1 MIVFIGG
8 ELFTGDCLLILGFID
23 KRYKVTA
30 MIRVLVVVYI
40 SNLIGAMVIALLVS
54 LSGQYNYTDGLLGAY
69 TIKVA
74 MGKVNMSFG
83 QAFCSGIMCNIFV
96 CAAVLMAAA
105 AKDIAGKVWAIFFP
119 IMAFVVSGYEHCV
132 ANMYYIPAGI
142 FALGNEKYAARA
154 AAEYGYTY
162 EQMSVVDW
170 KHFFINSS
178 IPVTLG
184 NIVGGMLFVGVIIL
198 YMVRI
203 SGMIQHRHHLKRK
216 QSNIRIT
223 KYNYNVQTR
232 MHGMEADMNSNKGS
246 RIAKAVAPAIVVLTV
261 MILWQVIVL
270 ELLEKGIINTLIA
283 FILQTVLIAAVA
295 ILVILMAKSI
305 VDQIKAASDG
315 TGQAENGKFAQK
327 ADKLARRDD
336 SLGELVRT
344 IRKAASSFAGIVG
357 GINVATK
364 ELGEVSEEFNA
375 IFTDMQNSLGMTNES
390 VSLIAKNTI
399 AQADKTNRIKDRIDE
414 ISRSISGI
422 SDNVNALT
430 VSADKMEECNSNA
443 EEIINKLI
451 EISVQCKEAIEDV
464 RKQADLTNQSAQQIQ
479 TVTEIIADI
488 SSQTNLLALNAS
500 IEAARAGENGKG
512 FAVVAEQI
520 RVLADQSRESTQKIN
535 TLVTDLIG
543 NSDVSVQITERV
555 SEAVVEQNNKIKE
568 TEEIFKTLNNE
579 VGQVGNAISGIGT
592 EVNDLKNSSDEIG
605 AGIESLTEFADQNAE
620 SARITTDKME
630 DLKKTV
636 DGCTQAT
643 DKVVS
648 VSERLVSFV
657 KDAENAGS
665 RVTQVRKNLK

>member
-1 MIVFIGG
+1 M
-8 ELFTGDCLLILGFID
+8 
-23 KRYKVTA
+23 
-30 MIRVLVVVYI
+30 
-40 SNLIGAMVIALLVS
+40 
-54 LSGQYNYTDGLLGAY
+54 QY
-69 TIKVA
+69 
-74 MGKVNMSFG
+74 
-83 QAFCSGIMCNIFV
+83 
-96 CAAVLMAAA
+96 
-105 AKDIAGKVWAIFFP
+105 
-119 IMAFVVSGYEHCV
+119 
-132 ANMYYIPAGI
+132 
-142 FALGNEKYAARA
+142 
-154 AAEYGYTY
+154 
-162 EQMSVVDW
+162 
-170 KHFFINSS
+170 
-178 IPVTLG
+178 
-184 NIVGGMLFVGVIIL
+184 
-198 YMVRI
+198 
-203 SGMIQHRHHLKRK
+203 
-216 QSNIRIT
+216 
-223 KYNYNVQTR
+223 
-232 MHGMEADMNSNKGS
+232 
-246 RIAKAVAPAIVVLTV
+246 
-261 MILWQVIVL
+261 
-270 ELLEKGIINTLIA
+270 
-283 FILQTVLIAAVA
+283 
-295 ILVILMAKSI
+295 
-305 VDQIKAASDG
+305 
-315 TGQAENGKFAQK
+315 
-327 ADKLARRDD
+327 
-336 SLGELVRT
+336 
-344 IRKAASSFAGIVG
+344 
-357 GINVATK
+357 
-364 ELGEVSEEFNA
+364 
-375 IFTDMQNSLGMTNES
+375 SLGMTNES

-620 SARITTDKME
+620 SAKITTDKME

>member
-1 MIVFIGG
+1 
-8 ELFTGDCLLILGFID
+8 
-23 KRYKVTA
+23 
-30 MIRVLVVVYI
+30 
-40 SNLIGAMVIALLVS
+40 
-54 LSGQYNYTDGLLGAY
+54 
-69 TIKVA
+69 
-74 MGKVNMSFG
+74 
-83 QAFCSGIMCNIFV
+83 
-96 CAAVLMAAA
+96 
-105 AKDIAGKVWAIFFP
+105 
-119 IMAFVVSGYEHCV
+119 
-132 ANMYYIPAGI
+132 
-142 FALGNEKYAARA
+142 
-154 AAEYGYTY
+154 
-162 EQMSVVDW
+162 
-170 KHFFINSS
+170 
-178 IPVTLG
+178 
-184 NIVGGMLFVGVIIL
+184 
-198 YMVRI
+198 
-203 SGMIQHRHHLKRK
+203 
-216 QSNIRIT
+216 
-223 KYNYNVQTR
+223 

-295 ILVILMAKSI
+295 ILVIFMAKSI

-315 TGQAENGKFAQK
+315 TGQAENSKFAQK

-592 EVNDLKNSSDEIG
+592 EVNDLKSSSDEIG

-620 SARITTDKME
+620 SAKITTDKME

-665 RVTQVRKNLK
+665 KVTQVRKNLK

>member
-1 MIVFIGG
+1 
-8 ELFTGDCLLILGFID
+8 
-23 KRYKVTA
+23 
-30 MIRVLVVVYI
+30 
-40 SNLIGAMVIALLVS
+40 
-54 LSGQYNYTDGLLGAY
+54 
-69 TIKVA
+69 
-74 MGKVNMSFG
+74 
-83 QAFCSGIMCNIFV
+83 
-96 CAAVLMAAA
+96 
-105 AKDIAGKVWAIFFP
+105 
-119 IMAFVVSGYEHCV
+119 
-132 ANMYYIPAGI
+132 
-142 FALGNEKYAARA
+142 
-154 AAEYGYTY
+154 
-162 EQMSVVDW
+162 
-170 KHFFINSS
+170 
-178 IPVTLG
+178 
-184 NIVGGMLFVGVIIL
+184 
-198 YMVRI
+198 
-203 SGMIQHRHHLKRK
+203 
-216 QSNIRIT
+216 
-223 KYNYNVQTR
+223 
-232 MHGMEADMNSNKGS
+232 MHGMEVDMNSNKGS
-246 RIAKAVAPAIVVLTV
+246 RIAKAVAPAIVVLAV

-283 FILQTVLIAAVA
+283 LILQTVLIAAVA
-295 ILVILMAKSI
+295 ILVILMVKSI
-305 VDQIKAASDG
+305 VDQIKAASGG

-336 SLGELVRT
+336 SLGELVRA

-451 EISVQCKEAIEDV
+451 GISVQCKEAIEDV

-620 SARITTDKME
+620 SARITTDNME

-665 RVTQVRKNLK
+665 KVTQVRKNLK

>member
-1 MIVFIGG
+1 
-8 ELFTGDCLLILGFID
+8 
-23 KRYKVTA
+23 
-30 MIRVLVVVYI
+30 
-40 SNLIGAMVIALLVS
+40 
-54 LSGQYNYTDGLLGAY
+54 
-69 TIKVA
+69 
-74 MGKVNMSFG
+74 
-83 QAFCSGIMCNIFV
+83 
-96 CAAVLMAAA
+96 
-105 AKDIAGKVWAIFFP
+105 
-119 IMAFVVSGYEHCV
+119 
-132 ANMYYIPAGI
+132 
-142 FALGNEKYAARA
+142 
-154 AAEYGYTY
+154 
-162 EQMSVVDW
+162 
-170 KHFFINSS
+170 
-178 IPVTLG
+178 
-184 NIVGGMLFVGVIIL
+184 
-198 YMVRI
+198 
-203 SGMIQHRHHLKRK
+203 
-216 QSNIRIT
+216 
-223 KYNYNVQTR
+223 

-246 RIAKAVAPAIVVLTV
+246 RIAKAVAPAIVVLAV

-283 FILQTVLIAAVA
+283 LILQTVLIAAVA
-295 ILVILMAKSI
+295 ILVILMVKSI
-305 VDQIKAASDG
+305 VDQIKAASGG

-592 EVNDLKNSSDEIG
+592 EVNDLKSSSDEIG

-665 RVTQVRKNLK
+665 KVTQVRKNLK

>member
-1 MIVFIGG
+1 
-8 ELFTGDCLLILGFID
+8 
-23 KRYKVTA
+23 
-30 MIRVLVVVYI
+30 
-40 SNLIGAMVIALLVS
+40 
-54 LSGQYNYTDGLLGAY
+54 
-69 TIKVA
+69 
-74 MGKVNMSFG
+74 
-83 QAFCSGIMCNIFV
+83 
-96 CAAVLMAAA
+96 
-105 AKDIAGKVWAIFFP
+105 
-119 IMAFVVSGYEHCV
+119 
-132 ANMYYIPAGI
+132 
-142 FALGNEKYAARA
+142 
-154 AAEYGYTY
+154 
-162 EQMSVVDW
+162 
-170 KHFFINSS
+170 
-178 IPVTLG
+178 
-184 NIVGGMLFVGVIIL
+184 
-198 YMVRI
+198 
-203 SGMIQHRHHLKRK
+203 
-216 QSNIRIT
+216 
-223 KYNYNVQTR
+223 
-232 MHGMEADMNSNKGS
+232 MNSNKGS

-315 TGQAENGKFAQK
+315 TGQAENSKFAQK

-512 FAVVAEQI
+512 FAVVARTLICSATTAKPLPLSPSLTASIEALRERRLVWAAI
-520 RVLADQSRESTQKIN
+520 ALISSRIEVILDISFISSDIAPLAEPTVSAISERVFLTTFTSLLPALT
-535 TLVTDLIG
+535 
-543 NSDVSVQITERV
+543 DVSTF
-555 SEAVVEQNNKIKE
+555 SKPA
-568 TEEIFKTLNNE
+568 
-579 VGQVGNAISGIGT
+579 
-592 EVNDLKNSSDEIG
+592 SSSL
-605 AGIESLTEFADQNAE
+605 ES
-620 SARITTDKME
+620 S
-630 DLKKTV
+630 
-636 DGCTQAT
+636 
-643 DKVVS
+643 
-648 VSERLVSFV
+648 
-657 KDAENAGS
+657 
-665 RVTQVRKNLK
+665 

>member
-1 MIVFIGG
+1 
-8 ELFTGDCLLILGFID
+8 
-23 KRYKVTA
+23 
-30 MIRVLVVVYI
+30 
-40 SNLIGAMVIALLVS
+40 
-54 LSGQYNYTDGLLGAY
+54 
-69 TIKVA
+69 
-74 MGKVNMSFG
+74 
-83 QAFCSGIMCNIFV
+83 
-96 CAAVLMAAA
+96 
-105 AKDIAGKVWAIFFP
+105 
-119 IMAFVVSGYEHCV
+119 
-132 ANMYYIPAGI
+132 
-142 FALGNEKYAARA
+142 
-154 AAEYGYTY
+154 
-162 EQMSVVDW
+162 
-170 KHFFINSS
+170 
-178 IPVTLG
+178 
-184 NIVGGMLFVGVIIL
+184 
-198 YMVRI
+198 
-203 SGMIQHRHHLKRK
+203 
-216 QSNIRIT
+216 
-223 KYNYNVQTR
+223 
-232 MHGMEADMNSNKGS
+232 MHGTEADMESNKGS
-246 RIAKAVAPAIVVLTV
+246 RVAKAVAPAIVVLAV

-283 FILQTVLIAAVA
+283 LILQTVLIAVVA
-295 ILVILMAKSI
+295 ILVILMVKSI
-305 VDQIKAASDG
+305 VDQIKVVASDG
-315 TGQAENGKFAQK
+315 TRQTENSKLAQK
-327 ADKLARRDD
+327 ADKLAGRED
-336 SLGELVRT
+336 SFGELVRM

-414 ISRSISGI
+414 ISQSISGI

-430 VSADKMEECNSNA
+430 VSADKMEDCNSNA

-555 SEAVVEQNNKIKE
+555 SEAVVEQNNKIRE

-579 VGQVGNAISGIGT
+579 IGQVGNAISGIGT

-665 RVTQVRKNLK
+665 KVTQVRENLK

>member
-1 MIVFIGG
+1 
-8 ELFTGDCLLILGFID
+8 
-23 KRYKVTA
+23 
-30 MIRVLVVVYI
+30 
-40 SNLIGAMVIALLVS
+40 
-54 LSGQYNYTDGLLGAY
+54 
-69 TIKVA
+69 
-74 MGKVNMSFG
+74 
-83 QAFCSGIMCNIFV
+83 
-96 CAAVLMAAA
+96 
-105 AKDIAGKVWAIFFP
+105 
-119 IMAFVVSGYEHCV
+119 
-132 ANMYYIPAGI
+132 
-142 FALGNEKYAARA
+142 
-154 AAEYGYTY
+154 
-162 EQMSVVDW
+162 
-170 KHFFINSS
+170 
-178 IPVTLG
+178 
-184 NIVGGMLFVGVIIL
+184 
-198 YMVRI
+198 
-203 SGMIQHRHHLKRK
+203 
-216 QSNIRIT
+216 
-223 KYNYNVQTR
+223 
-232 MHGMEADMNSNKGS
+232 MEADMNSNKGS

-500 IEAARAGENGKG
+500 IEAARAGEHGKG
-512 FAVVAEQI
+512 FAVVADEIRHLSEQ
-520 RVLADQSRESTQKIN
+520 S
-535 TLVTDLIG
+535 
-543 NSDVSVQITERV
+543 
-555 SEAVVEQNNKIKE
+555 SEAADNIHKIINGLSGM
-568 TEEIFKTLNNE
+568 TDE
-579 VGQVGNAISGIGT
+579 VSNRVNAG
-592 EVNDLKNSSDEIG
+592 
-605 AGIESLTEFADQNAE
+605 AE
-620 SARITTDKME
+620 SAND
-630 DLKKTV
+630 
-636 DGCTQAT
+636 
-643 DKVVS
+643 VVS
-648 VSERLVSFV
+648 KMDTLVNVLTGINDSTEVAHDLVREQYKVIESVRTAFDSVNSDIQTLVATSE
-657 KDAENAGS
+657 ENAAMISNISESIRQQEEAVSNVDDGIEH
-665 RVTQVRKNLK
+665 VLKLSGELKEHFN

>member
-1 MIVFIGG
+1 
-8 ELFTGDCLLILGFID
+8 
-23 KRYKVTA
+23 
-30 MIRVLVVVYI
+30 
-40 SNLIGAMVIALLVS
+40 
-54 LSGQYNYTDGLLGAY
+54 
-69 TIKVA
+69 
-74 MGKVNMSFG
+74 
-83 QAFCSGIMCNIFV
+83 
-96 CAAVLMAAA
+96 
-105 AKDIAGKVWAIFFP
+105 
-119 IMAFVVSGYEHCV
+119 
-132 ANMYYIPAGI
+132 
-142 FALGNEKYAARA
+142 
-154 AAEYGYTY
+154 
-162 EQMSVVDW
+162 
-170 KHFFINSS
+170 
-178 IPVTLG
+178 
-184 NIVGGMLFVGVIIL
+184 
-198 YMVRI
+198 
-203 SGMIQHRHHLKRK
+203 
-216 QSNIRIT
+216 
-223 KYNYNVQTR
+223 
-232 MHGMEADMNSNKGS
+232 MEADMNSNKGS

-315 TGQAENGKFAQK
+315 TGQAENSKFAQK

-579 VGQVGNAISGIGT
+579 VGQVGNAISGIVT

-620 SARITTDKME
+620 SAKITTDKME

>member
-1 MIVFIGG
+1 
-8 ELFTGDCLLILGFID
+8 
-23 KRYKVTA
+23 
-30 MIRVLVVVYI
+30 
-40 SNLIGAMVIALLVS
+40 
-54 LSGQYNYTDGLLGAY
+54 
-69 TIKVA
+69 
-74 MGKVNMSFG
+74 
-83 QAFCSGIMCNIFV
+83 
-96 CAAVLMAAA
+96 
-105 AKDIAGKVWAIFFP
+105 
-119 IMAFVVSGYEHCV
+119 
-132 ANMYYIPAGI
+132 
-142 FALGNEKYAARA
+142 
-154 AAEYGYTY
+154 
-162 EQMSVVDW
+162 
-170 KHFFINSS
+170 
-178 IPVTLG
+178 
-184 NIVGGMLFVGVIIL
+184 
-198 YMVRI
+198 
-203 SGMIQHRHHLKRK
+203 
-216 QSNIRIT
+216 
-223 KYNYNVQTR
+223 

-246 RIAKAVAPAIVVLTV
+246 RIAKAIAPAIVVLAV

-270 ELLEKGIINTLIA
+270 ELLEKGIINTLVA
-283 FILQTVLIAAVA
+283 LILQTVLIAVVA
-295 ILVILMAKSI
+295 ILVILMVKSI
-305 VDQIKAASDG
+305 VDQIKVVASDG
-315 TGQAENGKFAQK
+315 TRQTENSKLAQK
-327 ADKLARRDD
+327 ADKLASRED
-336 SLGELVRT
+336 SLGELVRM
-344 IRKAASSFAGIVG
+344 IRKAASSFAEIVG

-414 ISRSISGI
+414 ISQSISGI

-430 VSADKMEECNSNA
+430 VSADKMEDCNSNA

-579 VGQVGNAISGIGT
+579 IGQVGNAISGIGT

-605 AGIESLTEFADQNAE
+605 SGIESLTEFADQNAE
-620 SARITTDKME
+620 SAKITTDKME

-648 VSERLVSFV
+648 VSERLVGFV
-657 KDAENAGS
+657 RDAENAGS
-665 RVTQVRKNLK
+665 KVTQVRENLK

>member
-1 MIVFIGG
+1 
-8 ELFTGDCLLILGFID
+8 
-23 KRYKVTA
+23 
-30 MIRVLVVVYI
+30 
-40 SNLIGAMVIALLVS
+40 
-54 LSGQYNYTDGLLGAY
+54 
-69 TIKVA
+69 
-74 MGKVNMSFG
+74 
-83 QAFCSGIMCNIFV
+83 
-96 CAAVLMAAA
+96 
-105 AKDIAGKVWAIFFP
+105 
-119 IMAFVVSGYEHCV
+119 
-132 ANMYYIPAGI
+132 
-142 FALGNEKYAARA
+142 
-154 AAEYGYTY
+154 
-162 EQMSVVDW
+162 
-170 KHFFINSS
+170 
-178 IPVTLG
+178 
-184 NIVGGMLFVGVIIL
+184 
-198 YMVRI
+198 
-203 SGMIQHRHHLKRK
+203 
-216 QSNIRIT
+216 
-223 KYNYNVQTR
+223 

-246 RIAKAVAPAIVVLTV
+246 RIAKAVAPAIVVLAV

-283 FILQTVLIAAVA
+283 LILQTVLIAAVA
-295 ILVILMAKSI
+295 ILVILMVKSI
-305 VDQIKAASDG
+305 VDQIKAASGG

-451 EISVQCKEAIEDV
+451 SISVQCKEAIEDV

-665 RVTQVRKNLK
+665 KVTQARKNLK

>member
-1 MIVFIGG
+1 
-8 ELFTGDCLLILGFID
+8 
-23 KRYKVTA
+23 
-30 MIRVLVVVYI
+30 
-40 SNLIGAMVIALLVS
+40 
-54 LSGQYNYTDGLLGAY
+54 
-69 TIKVA
+69 
-74 MGKVNMSFG
+74 
-83 QAFCSGIMCNIFV
+83 
-96 CAAVLMAAA
+96 
-105 AKDIAGKVWAIFFP
+105 
-119 IMAFVVSGYEHCV
+119 
-132 ANMYYIPAGI
+132 
-142 FALGNEKYAARA
+142 
-154 AAEYGYTY
+154 
-162 EQMSVVDW
+162 
-170 KHFFINSS
+170 
-178 IPVTLG
+178 
-184 NIVGGMLFVGVIIL
+184 
-198 YMVRI
+198 
-203 SGMIQHRHHLKRK
+203 
-216 QSNIRIT
+216 
-223 KYNYNVQTR
+223 

-295 ILVILMAKSI
+295 ILVIFMAKSI

-315 TGQAENGKFAQK
+315 TGQAENSKFAQK

-399 AQADKTNRIKDRIDE
+399 AQADKTNRTKDRIDE

-430 VSADKMEECNSNA
+430 ISADKMEECNSNA

-464 RKQADLTNQSAQQIQ
+464 REQADLTNQSAQQIQ

-620 SARITTDKME
+620 SAKITTDKME

-665 RVTQVRKNLK
+665 KVTQVRKNLK

>member
-1 MIVFIGG
+1 
-8 ELFTGDCLLILGFID
+8 
-23 KRYKVTA
+23 
-30 MIRVLVVVYI
+30 
-40 SNLIGAMVIALLVS
+40 
-54 LSGQYNYTDGLLGAY
+54 
-69 TIKVA
+69 
-74 MGKVNMSFG
+74 
-83 QAFCSGIMCNIFV
+83 
-96 CAAVLMAAA
+96 
-105 AKDIAGKVWAIFFP
+105 
-119 IMAFVVSGYEHCV
+119 
-132 ANMYYIPAGI
+132 
-142 FALGNEKYAARA
+142 
-154 AAEYGYTY
+154 
-162 EQMSVVDW
+162 
-170 KHFFINSS
+170 
-178 IPVTLG
+178 
-184 NIVGGMLFVGVIIL
+184 
-198 YMVRI
+198 
-203 SGMIQHRHHLKRK
+203 
-216 QSNIRIT
+216 
-223 KYNYNVQTR
+223 

-246 RIAKAVAPAIVVLTV
+246 RIAKAIAPAIVVLAV

-270 ELLEKGIINTLIA
+270 ELLEKGIINTLVA
-283 FILQTVLIAAVA
+283 LILQTVLIAVVA
-295 ILVILMAKSI
+295 ILVILMVKSI
-305 VDQIKAASDG
+305 VDQIKVVASDG
-315 TGQAENGKFAQK
+315 TRQTENSKLAQK
-327 ADKLARRDD
+327 ADKLASRED
-336 SLGELVRT
+336 SLGELVRM

-414 ISRSISGI
+414 ISQSISGI

-430 VSADKMEECNSNA
+430 VSANKMEDCNSNA

-579 VGQVGNAISGIGT
+579 IGQVGNAISGIGT

-605 AGIESLTEFADQNAE
+605 SGIESLTEFADQNAE
-620 SARITTDKME
+620 SAKITTDKME

-648 VSERLVSFV
+648 VSERLVGFV
-657 KDAENAGS
+657 RDAENAGS
-665 RVTQVRKNLK
+665 KVTQVRENLK

>member
-1 MIVFIGG
+1 
-8 ELFTGDCLLILGFID
+8 
-23 KRYKVTA
+23 
-30 MIRVLVVVYI
+30 
-40 SNLIGAMVIALLVS
+40 
-54 LSGQYNYTDGLLGAY
+54 
-69 TIKVA
+69 
-74 MGKVNMSFG
+74 
-83 QAFCSGIMCNIFV
+83 
-96 CAAVLMAAA
+96 
-105 AKDIAGKVWAIFFP
+105 
-119 IMAFVVSGYEHCV
+119 
-132 ANMYYIPAGI
+132 
-142 FALGNEKYAARA
+142 
-154 AAEYGYTY
+154 
-162 EQMSVVDW
+162 
-170 KHFFINSS
+170 
-178 IPVTLG
+178 
-184 NIVGGMLFVGVIIL
+184 
-198 YMVRI
+198 
-203 SGMIQHRHHLKRK
+203 
-216 QSNIRIT
+216 
-223 KYNYNVQTR
+223 
-232 MHGMEADMNSNKGS
+232 MESNKGS
-246 RIAKAVAPAIVVLTV
+246 RVAKAVAPAIVVLAV

-270 ELLEKGIINTLIA
+270 ELLEKGIINILIA
-283 FILQTVLIAAVA
+283 LILQTVLIAVVA
-295 ILVILMAKSI
+295 ILVILMVKSI
-305 VDQIKAASDG
+305 VDQIKVVASDG
-315 TGQAENGKFAQK
+315 TRQTENSKLAQK
-327 ADKLARRDD
+327 ADKLAGRED
-336 SLGELVRT
+336 SFGELVRM

-414 ISRSISGI
+414 ISQSISGI

-430 VSADKMEECNSNA
+430 VSADKMEDCNSNA

-555 SEAVVEQNNKIKE
+555 SEAVVEQNNKIRE

-579 VGQVGNAISGIGT
+579 IGQVGNAISGIGT

-620 SARITTDKME
+620 SAKITTDKME
-630 DLKKTV
+630 DLRKTV

-648 VSERLVSFV
+648 VSERLVGFV
-657 KDAENAGS
+657 RDAENAGS
-665 RVTQVRKNLK
+665 KVTQVRENLK

>member
-1 MIVFIGG
+1 
-8 ELFTGDCLLILGFID
+8 
-23 KRYKVTA
+23 
-30 MIRVLVVVYI
+30 
-40 SNLIGAMVIALLVS
+40 
-54 LSGQYNYTDGLLGAY
+54 
-69 TIKVA
+69 
-74 MGKVNMSFG
+74 
-83 QAFCSGIMCNIFV
+83 
-96 CAAVLMAAA
+96 
-105 AKDIAGKVWAIFFP
+105 
-119 IMAFVVSGYEHCV
+119 
-132 ANMYYIPAGI
+132 
-142 FALGNEKYAARA
+142 
-154 AAEYGYTY
+154 
-162 EQMSVVDW
+162 
-170 KHFFINSS
+170 
-178 IPVTLG
+178 
-184 NIVGGMLFVGVIIL
+184 
-198 YMVRI
+198 
-203 SGMIQHRHHLKRK
+203 
-216 QSNIRIT
+216 
-223 KYNYNVQTR
+223 
-232 MHGMEADMNSNKGS
+232 MEADMNSNKGS

-315 TGQAENGKFAQK
+315 TGQAENSKFAQK

-579 VGQVGNAISGIGT
+579 VGQVGNAISGIVT

-665 RVTQVRKNLK
+665 KVTQVRKNLK

>member
-1 MIVFIGG
+1 
-8 ELFTGDCLLILGFID
+8 
-23 KRYKVTA
+23 
-30 MIRVLVVVYI
+30 
-40 SNLIGAMVIALLVS
+40 
-54 LSGQYNYTDGLLGAY
+54 
-69 TIKVA
+69 
-74 MGKVNMSFG
+74 
-83 QAFCSGIMCNIFV
+83 
-96 CAAVLMAAA
+96 
-105 AKDIAGKVWAIFFP
+105 
-119 IMAFVVSGYEHCV
+119 
-132 ANMYYIPAGI
+132 
-142 FALGNEKYAARA
+142 
-154 AAEYGYTY
+154 
-162 EQMSVVDW
+162 
-170 KHFFINSS
+170 
-178 IPVTLG
+178 
-184 NIVGGMLFVGVIIL
+184 
-198 YMVRI
+198 
-203 SGMIQHRHHLKRK
+203 
-216 QSNIRIT
+216 
-223 KYNYNVQTR
+223 

-315 TGQAENGKFAQK
+315 TGQAENSKFAQK

-555 SEAVVEQNNKIKE
+555 SDAVVEQNNKIKE

>member
-1 MIVFIGG
+1 
-8 ELFTGDCLLILGFID
+8 
-23 KRYKVTA
+23 
-30 MIRVLVVVYI
+30 
-40 SNLIGAMVIALLVS
+40 
-54 LSGQYNYTDGLLGAY
+54 
-69 TIKVA
+69 
-74 MGKVNMSFG
+74 
-83 QAFCSGIMCNIFV
+83 
-96 CAAVLMAAA
+96 
-105 AKDIAGKVWAIFFP
+105 
-119 IMAFVVSGYEHCV
+119 
-132 ANMYYIPAGI
+132 
-142 FALGNEKYAARA
+142 
-154 AAEYGYTY
+154 
-162 EQMSVVDW
+162 
-170 KHFFINSS
+170 
-178 IPVTLG
+178 
-184 NIVGGMLFVGVIIL
+184 
-198 YMVRI
+198 
-203 SGMIQHRHHLKRK
+203 
-216 QSNIRIT
+216 
-223 KYNYNVQTR
+223 

-246 RIAKAVAPAIVVLTV
+246 RIAKAIAPAIVVLAV

-270 ELLEKGIINTLIA
+270 ELLEKGIINTLVA
-283 FILQTVLIAAVA
+283 LILQTVLIAVVA
-295 ILVILMAKSI
+295 ILVILMVKSI
-305 VDQIKAASDG
+305 VDQIKVVASDG
-315 TGQAENGKFAQK
+315 TRQTENSKLAQK
-327 ADKLARRDD
+327 ADKLASRED
-336 SLGELVRT
+336 SLGELVRM

-414 ISRSISGI
+414 ISQSISGI

-430 VSADKMEECNSNA
+430 VSADKMEDCNSNA

-579 VGQVGNAISGIGT
+579 IGQVGNAISGIGT

-605 AGIESLTEFADQNAE
+605 SGIESLTEFADQNAE
-620 SARITTDKME
+620 SAKITTDKME

-648 VSERLVSFV
+648 VSERLVGFV
-657 KDAENAGS
+657 RDAENAGS
-665 RVTQVRKNLK
+665 KVTQVRENLK

>member
-1 MIVFIGG
+1 
-8 ELFTGDCLLILGFID
+8 
-23 KRYKVTA
+23 
-30 MIRVLVVVYI
+30 
-40 SNLIGAMVIALLVS
+40 
-54 LSGQYNYTDGLLGAY
+54 
-69 TIKVA
+69 
-74 MGKVNMSFG
+74 
-83 QAFCSGIMCNIFV
+83 
-96 CAAVLMAAA
+96 
-105 AKDIAGKVWAIFFP
+105 
-119 IMAFVVSGYEHCV
+119 
-132 ANMYYIPAGI
+132 
-142 FALGNEKYAARA
+142 
-154 AAEYGYTY
+154 
-162 EQMSVVDW
+162 
-170 KHFFINSS
+170 
-178 IPVTLG
+178 
-184 NIVGGMLFVGVIIL
+184 
-198 YMVRI
+198 
-203 SGMIQHRHHLKRK
+203 
-216 QSNIRIT
+216 
-223 KYNYNVQTR
+223 

-315 TGQAENGKFAQK
+315 TGQAENSKFAQK

-579 VGQVGNAISGIGT
+579 VGQVGNAISGIVT

-620 SARITTDKME
+620 SAKITTDKME

>member
-1 MIVFIGG
+1 
-8 ELFTGDCLLILGFID
+8 
-23 KRYKVTA
+23 
-30 MIRVLVVVYI
+30 
-40 SNLIGAMVIALLVS
+40 
-54 LSGQYNYTDGLLGAY
+54 
-69 TIKVA
+69 
-74 MGKVNMSFG
+74 
-83 QAFCSGIMCNIFV
+83 
-96 CAAVLMAAA
+96 
-105 AKDIAGKVWAIFFP
+105 
-119 IMAFVVSGYEHCV
+119 
-132 ANMYYIPAGI
+132 
-142 FALGNEKYAARA
+142 
-154 AAEYGYTY
+154 
-162 EQMSVVDW
+162 
-170 KHFFINSS
+170 
-178 IPVTLG
+178 
-184 NIVGGMLFVGVIIL
+184 
-198 YMVRI
+198 
-203 SGMIQHRHHLKRK
+203 
-216 QSNIRIT
+216 
-223 KYNYNVQTR
+223 

-246 RIAKAVAPAIVVLTV
+246 RIAKAVAPAIVVLAV

-270 ELLEKGIINTLIA
+270 ELLENGIINTLIA
-283 FILQTVLIAAVA
+283 LILQTVLIAAVA
-295 ILVILMAKSI
+295 ILVILMVKSI
-305 VDQIKAASDG
+305 VDQIKAASGG

-620 SARITTDKME
+620 SAKITTDKME

-665 RVTQVRKNLK
+665 KVTQVRKNLK

>member
-1 MIVFIGG
+1 
-8 ELFTGDCLLILGFID
+8 
-23 KRYKVTA
+23 
-30 MIRVLVVVYI
+30 
-40 SNLIGAMVIALLVS
+40 
-54 LSGQYNYTDGLLGAY
+54 
-69 TIKVA
+69 
-74 MGKVNMSFG
+74 
-83 QAFCSGIMCNIFV
+83 
-96 CAAVLMAAA
+96 
-105 AKDIAGKVWAIFFP
+105 
-119 IMAFVVSGYEHCV
+119 
-132 ANMYYIPAGI
+132 
-142 FALGNEKYAARA
+142 
-154 AAEYGYTY
+154 
-162 EQMSVVDW
+162 
-170 KHFFINSS
+170 
-178 IPVTLG
+178 
-184 NIVGGMLFVGVIIL
+184 
-198 YMVRI
+198 
-203 SGMIQHRHHLKRK
+203 
-216 QSNIRIT
+216 
-223 KYNYNVQTR
+223 

-246 RIAKAVAPAIVVLTV
+246 RIAKAVAPAIVVLAV

-283 FILQTVLIAAVA
+283 LILQTVLIAAVV
-295 ILVILMAKSI
+295 ILVILMVKSI

-315 TGQAENGKFAQK
+315 TGQAENSKFAQK
-327 ADKLARRDD
+327 SDKLARRDD

-451 EISVQCKEAIEDV
+451 GISVQCKEAIEDV

-620 SARITTDKME
+620 SARITTDNME

-665 RVTQVRKNLK
+665 KVTQVRKNLK

>member
-1 MIVFIGG
+1 
-8 ELFTGDCLLILGFID
+8 
-23 KRYKVTA
+23 
-30 MIRVLVVVYI
+30 
-40 SNLIGAMVIALLVS
+40 
-54 LSGQYNYTDGLLGAY
+54 
-69 TIKVA
+69 
-74 MGKVNMSFG
+74 
-83 QAFCSGIMCNIFV
+83 
-96 CAAVLMAAA
+96 
-105 AKDIAGKVWAIFFP
+105 
-119 IMAFVVSGYEHCV
+119 
-132 ANMYYIPAGI
+132 
-142 FALGNEKYAARA
+142 
-154 AAEYGYTY
+154 
-162 EQMSVVDW
+162 
-170 KHFFINSS
+170 
-178 IPVTLG
+178 
-184 NIVGGMLFVGVIIL
+184 
-198 YMVRI
+198 
-203 SGMIQHRHHLKRK
+203 
-216 QSNIRIT
+216 
-223 KYNYNVQTR
+223 

-315 TGQAENGKFAQK
+315 TGQAENSKFAQK

-344 IRKAASSFAGIVG
+344 IRKAASSFAGIAG

-620 SARITTDKME
+620 SAKITTDKME

-665 RVTQVRKNLK
+665 KVTQVRKNLK

>member
-1 MIVFIGG
+1 
-8 ELFTGDCLLILGFID
+8 
-23 KRYKVTA
+23 
-30 MIRVLVVVYI
+30 
-40 SNLIGAMVIALLVS
+40 
-54 LSGQYNYTDGLLGAY
+54 
-69 TIKVA
+69 
-74 MGKVNMSFG
+74 
-83 QAFCSGIMCNIFV
+83 
-96 CAAVLMAAA
+96 
-105 AKDIAGKVWAIFFP
+105 
-119 IMAFVVSGYEHCV
+119 
-132 ANMYYIPAGI
+132 
-142 FALGNEKYAARA
+142 
-154 AAEYGYTY
+154 
-162 EQMSVVDW
+162 
-170 KHFFINSS
+170 
-178 IPVTLG
+178 
-184 NIVGGMLFVGVIIL
+184 
-198 YMVRI
+198 
-203 SGMIQHRHHLKRK
+203 
-216 QSNIRIT
+216 
-223 KYNYNVQTR
+223 
-232 MHGMEADMNSNKGS
+232 MNSNKGS

-315 TGQAENGKFAQK
+315 TGQAENSKFAQK

-579 VGQVGNAISGIGT
+579 VGQVGNAISGIVT

-620 SARITTDKME
+620 SAKITTDKME

>member
-1 MIVFIGG
+1 
-8 ELFTGDCLLILGFID
+8 
-23 KRYKVTA
+23 
-30 MIRVLVVVYI
+30 
-40 SNLIGAMVIALLVS
+40 
-54 LSGQYNYTDGLLGAY
+54 
-69 TIKVA
+69 
-74 MGKVNMSFG
+74 
-83 QAFCSGIMCNIFV
+83 
-96 CAAVLMAAA
+96 
-105 AKDIAGKVWAIFFP
+105 
-119 IMAFVVSGYEHCV
+119 
-132 ANMYYIPAGI
+132 
-142 FALGNEKYAARA
+142 
-154 AAEYGYTY
+154 
-162 EQMSVVDW
+162 
-170 KHFFINSS
+170 
-178 IPVTLG
+178 
-184 NIVGGMLFVGVIIL
+184 
-198 YMVRI
+198 
-203 SGMIQHRHHLKRK
+203 
-216 QSNIRIT
+216 
-223 KYNYNVQTR
+223 
-232 MHGMEADMNSNKGS
+232 MEADMNSNKGS

-295 ILVILMAKSI
+295 ILVILMSKSI

-579 VGQVGNAISGIGT
+579 VGQVGNAISGSGT

-620 SARITTDKME
+620 SAKITTDKME

>member
-1 MIVFIGG
+1 
-8 ELFTGDCLLILGFID
+8 
-23 KRYKVTA
+23 
-30 MIRVLVVVYI
+30 
-40 SNLIGAMVIALLVS
+40 
-54 LSGQYNYTDGLLGAY
+54 
-69 TIKVA
+69 
-74 MGKVNMSFG
+74 
-83 QAFCSGIMCNIFV
+83 
-96 CAAVLMAAA
+96 
-105 AKDIAGKVWAIFFP
+105 
-119 IMAFVVSGYEHCV
+119 
-132 ANMYYIPAGI
+132 
-142 FALGNEKYAARA
+142 
-154 AAEYGYTY
+154 
-162 EQMSVVDW
+162 
-170 KHFFINSS
+170 
-178 IPVTLG
+178 
-184 NIVGGMLFVGVIIL
+184 
-198 YMVRI
+198 
-203 SGMIQHRHHLKRK
+203 
-216 QSNIRIT
+216 
-223 KYNYNVQTR
+223 
-232 MHGMEADMNSNKGS
+232 MHGTEADMESNKGS
-246 RIAKAVAPAIVVLTV
+246 RVAKAVAPAIVVLAV

-270 ELLEKGIINTLIA
+270 ELLEKGIINILIA
-283 FILQTVLIAAVA
+283 LILQTVLIAVVA
-295 ILVILMAKSI
+295 ILVILMVKSI
-305 VDQIKAASDG
+305 VDQIKVVASDG
-315 TGQAENGKFAQK
+315 TRQTENSKLAQK
-327 ADKLARRDD
+327 ADKLAGRED
-336 SLGELVRT
+336 SFGELVRM

-414 ISRSISGI
+414 ISQSISGI

-430 VSADKMEECNSNA
+430 VSADKMEDCNSNA

-555 SEAVVEQNNKIKE
+555 SEAVVEQNNKIRE

-579 VGQVGNAISGIGT
+579 IGQVGNAISGIGT

-620 SARITTDKME
+620 SAKITTDKME
-630 DLKKTV
+630 DLRKTV

-648 VSERLVSFV
+648 VSERLVGFV
-657 KDAENAGS
+657 RDAENAGS
-665 RVTQVRKNLK
+665 KVTQVRENLK

>member
-1 MIVFIGG
+1 
-8 ELFTGDCLLILGFID
+8 
-23 KRYKVTA
+23 
-30 MIRVLVVVYI
+30 
-40 SNLIGAMVIALLVS
+40 
-54 LSGQYNYTDGLLGAY
+54 
-69 TIKVA
+69 
-74 MGKVNMSFG
+74 
-83 QAFCSGIMCNIFV
+83 
-96 CAAVLMAAA
+96 
-105 AKDIAGKVWAIFFP
+105 
-119 IMAFVVSGYEHCV
+119 
-132 ANMYYIPAGI
+132 
-142 FALGNEKYAARA
+142 
-154 AAEYGYTY
+154 
-162 EQMSVVDW
+162 
-170 KHFFINSS
+170 
-178 IPVTLG
+178 
-184 NIVGGMLFVGVIIL
+184 
-198 YMVRI
+198 
-203 SGMIQHRHHLKRK
+203 
-216 QSNIRIT
+216 
-223 KYNYNVQTR
+223 
-232 MHGMEADMNSNKGS
+232 MHGTEADMESNKGS
-246 RIAKAVAPAIVVLTV
+246 RVAKAVAPAIVVLAV

-283 FILQTVLIAAVA
+283 LILQTVLIAVVA
-295 ILVILMAKSI
+295 ILVILMVKSI
-305 VDQIKAASDG
+305 VDQIKVVASDG
-315 TGQAENGKFAQK
+315 TRQTENSKLAQK
-327 ADKLARRDD
+327 ADKLAGRED
-336 SLGELVRT
+336 SFGELVRM
-344 IRKAASSFAGIVG
+344 IRKAASSFAVIVG

-414 ISRSISGI
+414 ISQSISGI

-430 VSADKMEECNSNA
+430 VSADKMEDCNSNA

-555 SEAVVEQNNKIKE
+555 SEAVVEQNNKIRE

-579 VGQVGNAISGIGT
+579 IGQVGNAISGIGT

-620 SARITTDKME
+620 SAKITTDKME
-630 DLKKTV
+630 DLRKTV

-648 VSERLVSFV
+648 VSERLVGFV
-657 KDAENAGS
+657 RDAENAGS
-665 RVTQVRKNLK
+665 KVTQVRENLK

>member
-1 MIVFIGG
+1 
-8 ELFTGDCLLILGFID
+8 
-23 KRYKVTA
+23 
-30 MIRVLVVVYI
+30 
-40 SNLIGAMVIALLVS
+40 
-54 LSGQYNYTDGLLGAY
+54 
-69 TIKVA
+69 
-74 MGKVNMSFG
+74 
-83 QAFCSGIMCNIFV
+83 
-96 CAAVLMAAA
+96 
-105 AKDIAGKVWAIFFP
+105 
-119 IMAFVVSGYEHCV
+119 
-132 ANMYYIPAGI
+132 
-142 FALGNEKYAARA
+142 
-154 AAEYGYTY
+154 
-162 EQMSVVDW
+162 
-170 KHFFINSS
+170 
-178 IPVTLG
+178 
-184 NIVGGMLFVGVIIL
+184 
-198 YMVRI
+198 
-203 SGMIQHRHHLKRK
+203 
-216 QSNIRIT
+216 
-223 KYNYNVQTR
+223 

-246 RIAKAVAPAIVVLTV
+246 RIAKAVAPAIVVLAV

-283 FILQTVLIAAVA
+283 LILQTVLIAAVA
-295 ILVILMAKSI
+295 ILVILMVKSI
-305 VDQIKAASDG
+305 VDQIKAASGG

-336 SLGELVRT
+336 SLGELVRA

-451 EISVQCKEAIEDV
+451 GISVQCKEAIEDV

-620 SARITTDKME
+620 SARITTDNME

-665 RVTQVRKNLK
+665 KVTQVRKNLK

>member
-1 MIVFIGG
+1 
-8 ELFTGDCLLILGFID
+8 
-23 KRYKVTA
+23 
-30 MIRVLVVVYI
+30 
-40 SNLIGAMVIALLVS
+40 
-54 LSGQYNYTDGLLGAY
+54 
-69 TIKVA
+69 
-74 MGKVNMSFG
+74 
-83 QAFCSGIMCNIFV
+83 
-96 CAAVLMAAA
+96 
-105 AKDIAGKVWAIFFP
+105 
-119 IMAFVVSGYEHCV
+119 
-132 ANMYYIPAGI
+132 
-142 FALGNEKYAARA
+142 
-154 AAEYGYTY
+154 
-162 EQMSVVDW
+162 
-170 KHFFINSS
+170 
-178 IPVTLG
+178 
-184 NIVGGMLFVGVIIL
+184 
-198 YMVRI
+198 
-203 SGMIQHRHHLKRK
+203 
-216 QSNIRIT
+216 
-223 KYNYNVQTR
+223 
-232 MHGMEADMNSNKGS
+232 MNSNKGS
-246 RIAKAVAPAIVVLTV
+246 RIAKAIAPAIVVLAV

-270 ELLEKGIINTLIA
+270 ELLEKGIINTLVA
-283 FILQTVLIAAVA
+283 LILQTVLIAVVA
-295 ILVILMAKSI
+295 ILVILMVKSI
-305 VDQIKAASDG
+305 VDQIKVVASDG
-315 TGQAENGKFAQK
+315 TRQTENSKLAQK
-327 ADKLARRDD
+327 ADKLASRED
-336 SLGELVRT
+336 SLGELVRM

-414 ISRSISGI
+414 ISQSISGI

-430 VSADKMEECNSNA
+430 VSANKMEDCNSNA

-579 VGQVGNAISGIGT
+579 IGQVGNAISGIGT

-605 AGIESLTEFADQNAE
+605 SGIESLTEFADQNAE
-620 SARITTDKME
+620 SAKITTDKME

-648 VSERLVSFV
+648 VSERLVGFV
-657 KDAENAGS
+657 RDAENAGS
-665 RVTQVRKNLK
+665 KVTQVRENLK

>member
-1 MIVFIGG
+1 
-8 ELFTGDCLLILGFID
+8 
-23 KRYKVTA
+23 
-30 MIRVLVVVYI
+30 
-40 SNLIGAMVIALLVS
+40 
-54 LSGQYNYTDGLLGAY
+54 
-69 TIKVA
+69 
-74 MGKVNMSFG
+74 
-83 QAFCSGIMCNIFV
+83 
-96 CAAVLMAAA
+96 
-105 AKDIAGKVWAIFFP
+105 
-119 IMAFVVSGYEHCV
+119 
-132 ANMYYIPAGI
+132 
-142 FALGNEKYAARA
+142 
-154 AAEYGYTY
+154 
-162 EQMSVVDW
+162 
-170 KHFFINSS
+170 
-178 IPVTLG
+178 
-184 NIVGGMLFVGVIIL
+184 
-198 YMVRI
+198 
-203 SGMIQHRHHLKRK
+203 
-216 QSNIRIT
+216 
-223 KYNYNVQTR
+223 
-232 MHGMEADMNSNKGS
+232 MHGTEADMESNKGS
-246 RIAKAVAPAIVVLTV
+246 RVAKAVAPAIVVLAV

-283 FILQTVLIAAVA
+283 LILQTVLIAVVA
-295 ILVILMAKSI
+295 ILVILMVKSI
-305 VDQIKAASDG
+305 VDQIKVVASDG
-315 TGQAENGKFAQK
+315 TRQTENSKLAQK
-327 ADKLARRDD
+327 ADKLAGRED
-336 SLGELVRT
+336 SFGELVRM

-414 ISRSISGI
+414 ISQSISGI

-430 VSADKMEECNSNA
+430 VSADKMEDCNSNA

-555 SEAVVEQNNKIKE
+555 SEAVVEQNNKIRE

-579 VGQVGNAISGIGT
+579 IGQVGNAISGIGT

-620 SARITTDKME
+620 SAKITTDKME
-630 DLKKTV
+630 DLRKTV

-648 VSERLVSFV
+648 VSERLVGFV
-657 KDAENAGS
+657 RDAENAGS
-665 RVTQVRKNLK
+665 KVTQVRENLK

>member
-1 MIVFIGG
+1 
-8 ELFTGDCLLILGFID
+8 
-23 KRYKVTA
+23 
-30 MIRVLVVVYI
+30 
-40 SNLIGAMVIALLVS
+40 
-54 LSGQYNYTDGLLGAY
+54 
-69 TIKVA
+69 
-74 MGKVNMSFG
+74 
-83 QAFCSGIMCNIFV
+83 
-96 CAAVLMAAA
+96 
-105 AKDIAGKVWAIFFP
+105 
-119 IMAFVVSGYEHCV
+119 
-132 ANMYYIPAGI
+132 
-142 FALGNEKYAARA
+142 
-154 AAEYGYTY
+154 
-162 EQMSVVDW
+162 
-170 KHFFINSS
+170 
-178 IPVTLG
+178 
-184 NIVGGMLFVGVIIL
+184 
-198 YMVRI
+198 
-203 SGMIQHRHHLKRK
+203 
-216 QSNIRIT
+216 
-223 KYNYNVQTR
+223 

-246 RIAKAVAPAIVVLTV
+246 RIAKAVAPAIVVLAV

-283 FILQTVLIAAVA
+283 LILQTVLIAAVA
-295 ILVILMAKSI
+295 ILVILMVKSI
-305 VDQIKAASDG
+305 VDQIKAASGG

-336 SLGELVRT
+336 SLGELVRA

-451 EISVQCKEAIEDV
+451 GISVQCKEAIEDV

-543 NSDVSVQITERV
+543 NSDVSVQITQRV

-620 SARITTDKME
+620 SARITTDNME

-665 RVTQVRKNLK
+665 KVTQVRKNLK

>member
-1 MIVFIGG
+1 M
-8 ELFTGDCLLILGFID
+8 
-23 KRYKVTA
+23 
-30 MIRVLVVVYI
+30 
-40 SNLIGAMVIALLVS
+40 
-54 LSGQYNYTDGLLGAY
+54 
-69 TIKVA
+69 
-74 MGKVNMSFG
+74 
-83 QAFCSGIMCNIFV
+83 
-96 CAAVLMAAA
+96 
-105 AKDIAGKVWAIFFP
+105 
-119 IMAFVVSGYEHCV
+119 
-132 ANMYYIPAGI
+132 
-142 FALGNEKYAARA
+142 
-154 AAEYGYTY
+154 
-162 EQMSVVDW
+162 
-170 KHFFINSS
+170 
-178 IPVTLG
+178 
-184 NIVGGMLFVGVIIL
+184 
-198 YMVRI
+198 
-203 SGMIQHRHHLKRK
+203 
-216 QSNIRIT
+216 
-223 KYNYNVQTR
+223 R

-315 TGQAENGKFAQK
+315 TGQAENSKFAQK

-451 EISVQCKEAIEDV
+451 GISVQCKEAIEDV

-605 AGIESLTEFADQNAE
+605 AGIESFTEFADQNAE
-620 SARITTDKME
+620 SAKITTDKME

>member
-1 MIVFIGG
+1 
-8 ELFTGDCLLILGFID
+8 
-23 KRYKVTA
+23 
-30 MIRVLVVVYI
+30 
-40 SNLIGAMVIALLVS
+40 
-54 LSGQYNYTDGLLGAY
+54 
-69 TIKVA
+69 
-74 MGKVNMSFG
+74 
-83 QAFCSGIMCNIFV
+83 
-96 CAAVLMAAA
+96 
-105 AKDIAGKVWAIFFP
+105 
-119 IMAFVVSGYEHCV
+119 
-132 ANMYYIPAGI
+132 
-142 FALGNEKYAARA
+142 
-154 AAEYGYTY
+154 
-162 EQMSVVDW
+162 
-170 KHFFINSS
+170 
-178 IPVTLG
+178 
-184 NIVGGMLFVGVIIL
+184 
-198 YMVRI
+198 
-203 SGMIQHRHHLKRK
+203 
-216 QSNIRIT
+216 
-223 KYNYNVQTR
+223 
-232 MHGMEADMNSNKGS
+232 MEADMNSNKGS

-283 FILQTVLIAAVA
+283 LILQTVLIAAVV
-295 ILVILMAKSI
+295 ILVILMVKSI

-315 TGQAENGKFAQK
+315 TGQAENSKFAQK

-620 SARITTDKME
+620 SAKITTDKME

-648 VSERLVSFV
+648 VSEHLVSFV

-665 RVTQVRKNLK
+665 KVTQVRKNLK